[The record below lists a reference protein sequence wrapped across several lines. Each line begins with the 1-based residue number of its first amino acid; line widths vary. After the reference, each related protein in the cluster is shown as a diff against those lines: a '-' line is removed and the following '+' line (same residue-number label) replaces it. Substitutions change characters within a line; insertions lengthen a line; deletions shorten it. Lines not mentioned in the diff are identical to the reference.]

1 MKKQKSL
8 DALQKSLMKN
18 NKIVGVDSSG
28 KTIQYWCGLSV
39 IGGDMGQISTG
50 SSMAEYMSVF
60 DWSDRP
66 KPPTVE

>member
-18 NKIVGVDSSG
+18 KKIVGVDSAG
-28 KTIQYWCGLSV
+28 NTIQYWCGLSV
-39 IGGDMGQISTG
+39 IGGDFGQASTG
-50 SSMAEYMSVF
+50 SSMDELISIW

-66 KPPTVE
+66 KSSTVN

>member
-8 DALQKSLMKN
+8 DALQKSLAKN
-18 NKIVGVDSSG
+18 KKMVGVDSSG

-39 IGGDMGQISTG
+39 IGGDLGELSSG
-50 SSMAEYMSVF
+50 SSMAEYIHYY

-66 KPPTVE
+66 KPPTVD